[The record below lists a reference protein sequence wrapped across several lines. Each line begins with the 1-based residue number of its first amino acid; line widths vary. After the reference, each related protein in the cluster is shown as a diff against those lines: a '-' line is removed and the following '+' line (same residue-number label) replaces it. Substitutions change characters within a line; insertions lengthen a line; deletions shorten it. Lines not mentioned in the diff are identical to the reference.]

1 MSHLRY
7 LCLLAYSGVLCW
19 TPLYDVTHIVLW
31 VFFGFFLFVLCTSML
46 LVSLDCSLI
55 APSVFSNVYLV
66 GLFGLWCLFILNF
79 NALI

>member
-31 VFFGFFLFVLCTSML
+31 FFFGFFLFVLCTSML

-55 APSVFSNVYLV
+55 APSVFSKTTNQQMIN
-66 GLFGLWCLFILNF
+66 GLKIIAG
-79 NALI
+79 